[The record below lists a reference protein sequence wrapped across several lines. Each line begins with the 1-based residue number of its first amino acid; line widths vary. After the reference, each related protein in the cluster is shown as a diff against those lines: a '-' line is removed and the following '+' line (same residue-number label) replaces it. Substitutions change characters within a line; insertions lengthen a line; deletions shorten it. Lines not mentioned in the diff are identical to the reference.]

1 MSSRSLMPGCQAR
14 SSPASCRRTSS
25 GSSVRNST
33 RPAKRTSAGSLA
45 TGREAKAAS
54 MRERCPLAGSRS
66 SGFLRIS
73 HPGGRTDANCVGTRR
88 RRGDAARLRRR
99 PAPRRRNAGTRAAA
113 AAQRRGDRR
122 ASQISGRRP
131 ARRPRPGHPG
141 RRSRGEVHRRAVP
154 GPGPRARRGRRLLL
168 PAGVAGRPYAPPVV
182 RVGHPRA
189 RRRAPLPR
197 RLRGMGGAARRPR
210 RRGWRRGVRRL
221 RHRRSRVA
229 VGRLQGHRP
238 PRQDPADARERPRAP
253 GLHGVPRAYAHLLR
267 PLDLQARR
275 GGAPGALGAILIH
288 TAESATYGWEVVRG
302 SWSVEQFKL
311 EGAAGP
317 SLAFAAWVTHDV
329 AAAALAAAGLNL
341 DSLVRAAARRTFRP
355 VPTGLHAALDIATA
369 VRHVSSANVAA
380 RLPGADPTL
389 AREAVLFTAHWD
401 HKGIG
406 PAVNGDSIY
415 NGAEDNA
422 SGVAAML
429 DAADALARV
438 RTRPKRSVLF
448 VATTAE
454 ESGLLGSEA
463 YVRAPLVPLARTAA
477 VINLDVTNV
486 RGATRDIAAL
496 GSDRSTLGA
505 VFEAAARAESLVVA
519 HRPDTRGSFYRSD
532 HFPFA
537 KAGVP
542 VLSLETGEDFVGRPA
557 GWGREQAALYNRTR
571 YHQPSDEYRPSFDYA
586 GMLQQLRVALRVA
599 LAVADAPDLPRWLPS
614 AEFQRPR

>member
-1 MSSRSLMPGCQAR
+1 M
-14 SSPASCRRTSS
+14 
-25 GSSVRNST
+25 
-33 RPAKRTSAGSLA
+33 
-45 TGREAKAAS
+45 
-54 MRERCPLAGSRS
+54 
-66 SGFLRIS
+66 
-73 HPGGRTDANCVGTRR
+73 
-88 RRGDAARLRRR
+88 
-99 PAPRRRNAGTRAAA
+99 
-113 AAQRRGDRR
+113 
-122 ASQISGRRP
+122 
-131 ARRPRPGHPG
+131 
-141 RRSRGEVHRRAVP
+141 
-154 GPGPRARRGRRLLL
+154 
-168 PAGVAGRPYAPPVV
+168 
-182 RVGHPRA
+182 
-189 RRRAPLPR
+189 
-197 RLRGMGGAARRPR
+197 
-210 RRGWRRGVRRL
+210 
-221 RHRRSRVA
+221 
-229 VGRLQGHRP
+229 
-238 PRQDPADARERPRAP
+238 
-253 GLHGVPRAYAHLLR
+253 
-267 PLDLQARR
+267 
-275 GGAPGALGAILIH
+275 
-288 TAESATYGWEVVRG
+288 
-302 SWSVEQFKL
+302 EQFKL

-355 VPTGLHAALDIATA
+355 VPTGLHAALDIASA
-369 VRHVSSANVAA
+369 VRHVRSANVVA

-429 DAADALARV
+429 AAADALARV
-438 RTRPKRSVLF
+438 RPRPKRSVLF